1 MIVNRKSNKYISEFD
16 NIRTVVMSYSDLES
30 TGAEKDLIYFS
41 YLGKTTEISNNEF
54 IKYNTSFF
62 TEDKLLV
69 NQLQKDILKETGNE
83 VEYLEL
89 LEKTI
94 FPTISDN
101 TSSNTEIEILTGL
114 FCDNKESNSGNHHR
128 YTLKKPITKNM
139 RISVKLLKING
150 EITGTE
156 DDSDYIQIYHFRE
169 YGEQEILGTLS
180 KKNPILITTSNSV
193 LTDTDNDK
201 IWVWAINRESLAN
214 CTIDLEVTYNYSPV
228 ENYFGSTIINN
239 TTIFTYLDIPENI
252 NYVYLFDEVFD
263 INNILRKSSDN
274 LLYKINSN
282 KYDHYSISF
291 GEEEVKYRKG
301 LFIFLDKINNN
312 LKVNLSYKAW
322 LDDSEPLRNL
332 KETFLSRKEFNRSL
346 NNIPVTKSLE
356 GYNNYITDIY
366 SGLLLCNTSPV
377 ESNILKINK
386 DIKTWDSY
394 SIYNLGDQVFWED
407 NNWTSIC
414 DNNINNIPN
423 LSSDWEITEN
433 LTNYFTRQ
441 IEVLLEDSNSV
452 IDTENIYGVV
462 YPDKLVNIYPD
473 DINSS
478 FYIKLN
484 PGYFLTNIAT
494 LVTSL
499 NESKEINLEKNN
511 YNISLVKSQDFSSL
525 ITFEDTKNLLEN
537 NIEELKIQISRK
549 IYKLIIS
556 LSENTRSKLNS
567 EGDFN
572 MNFKLILNGKQI
584 IYRSSSDTVIEY
596 SKADNDSFVSFKPK
610 SIIDEN
616 TGETINE
623 ISASEFSNKNI
634 VPKFSWGFKNDE
646 GEIIEILES
655 EEKYT
660 EDGINIFRIENVI
673 DNDGNF
679 TSESGF
685 FLTNDNKVVLDS
697 NGNPVLNIDKSPF
710 SVPPKYY
717 LKDINNNIIYY
728 NNNYPYLNKI
738 ELLNDCD
745 KETKTITLFGTFIDS
760 SKSSRLTNITG
771 KSNIQSNNYTV
782 GIGDTFVIEKQISNN
797 IYSINKISDS
807 LGNTVKSY
815 EIGENDSVTYYIKP
829 TEFDNQDL
837 TIEYII
843 DIIETTYSINFIFEN
858 STGNDKYENIISDKT
873 TKETKIINGANTV
886 SFDIYP
892 IDEYYNK
899 VDIEIVE
906 FFNNLKLYQRNNN
919 NTEEISKKEDISS
932 STDLHWSGEDRGN
945 GIYRIT
951 LGNVNS
957 NFDLVVKYNKQ

>member
-16 NIRTVVMSYSDLES
+16 NIRTVIMSYSDLES

-62 TEDKLLV
+62 IEDKLLV

-101 TSSNTEIEILTGL
+101 TNSNT
-114 FCDNKESNSGNHHR
+114 
-128 YTLKKPITKNM
+128 
-139 RISVKLLKING
+139 
-150 EITGTE
+150 
-156 DDSDYIQIYHFRE
+156 
-169 YGEQEILGTLS
+169 
-180 KKNPILITTSNSV
+180 
-193 LTDTDNDK
+193 
-201 IWVWAINRESLAN
+201 
-214 CTIDLEVTYNYSPV
+214 PV

-239 TTIFTYLDIPENI
+239 TTIFTYQDIPENI
-252 NYVYLFDEVFD
+252 NYVYLFDKVFD
-263 INNILRKSSDN
+263 INNILGKSSN
-274 LLYKINSN
+274 NNLYKINSN
-282 KYDHYSISF
+282 KYDYYSISF

-556 LSENTRSKLNS
+556 LSENTRSKLSS

-596 SKADNDSFVSFKPK
+596 SKADNDSSVSF
-610 SIIDEN
+610 SEVIDKN
-616 TGETINE
+616 TGKTE

-679 TSESGF
+679 TSESKF

-745 KETKTITLFGTFIDS
+745 KETKTITLSGTFIDS

-807 LGNTVKSY
+807 LGNTVESY
-815 EIGENDSVTYYIKP
+815 EIGENDSITYYIKP

-899 VDIEIVE
+899 VDIEGD
-906 FFNNLKLYQRNNN
+906 FFSNLKLYQRNNSS
-919 NTEEISKKEDISS
+919 NTEIRKDNINGLYWSS
-932 STDLHWSGEDRGN
+932 ENREG

-951 LGNVNS
+951 LENVNS
-957 NFDLVVKYNKQ
+957 SFDLVVKYN

>member
-30 TGAEKDLIYFS
+30 IGAEKDLIYFS
-41 YLGKTTEISNNEF
+41 YLGKTTEISNNKF

-101 TSSNTEIEILTGL
+101 TDSNT
-114 FCDNKESNSGNHHR
+114 
-128 YTLKKPITKNM
+128 PIK
-139 RISVKLLKING
+139 
-150 EITGTE
+150 
-156 DDSDYIQIYHFRE
+156 
-169 YGEQEILGTLS
+169 
-180 KKNPILITTSNSV
+180 
-193 LTDTDNDK
+193 
-201 IWVWAINRESLAN
+201 
-214 CTIDLEVTYNYSPV
+214 
-228 ENYFGSTIINN
+228 NYFGSTIIND

-252 NYVYLFDEVFD
+252 NYVYLFDKVFD
-263 INNILRKSSDN
+263 INDILKKSSN
-274 LLYKINSN
+274 NLYKINSN
-282 KYDHYSISF
+282 KYDYYSISF

-332 KETFLSRKEFNRSL
+332 KETFLNREEFSRSL

-356 GYNNYITDIY
+356 GYNDYITDIY

-386 DIKTWDSY
+386 EIKTWDSY

-441 IEVLLEDSNSV
+441 IEVLLEDSNNV

-511 YNISLVKSQDFSSL
+511 YNISLVKSQDFSNL

-596 SKADNDSFVSFKPK
+596 SKADNDSSVSFNEV

-660 EDGINIFRIENVI
+660 EDGIDIFEIKNVI

-685 FLTNDNKVVLDS
+685 FLTNDNKVILDS

-745 KETKTITLFGTFIDS
+745 KETKIITLTGTFIDS

-782 GIGDTFVIEKQISNN
+782 GINDTLVIEKQISNN

-807 LGNTVKSY
+807 LGNTVESY
-815 EIGENDSVTYYIKP
+815 KIDENDSITYYIKP

-843 DIIETTYSINFIFEN
+843 DIIETTYNINFIFEN
-858 STGNDKYENIISDKT
+858 NAGNNIYKNIISDKT
-873 TKETKIINGANTV
+873 TKETEIIDGVNTV

-899 VDIEIVE
+899 VDIEKDV

-919 NTEEISKKEDISS
+919 SNSEISKDISNNLYWS
-932 STDLHWSGEDRGN
+932 SENSDDGS

-951 LGNVNS
+951 LKNVNS
-957 NFDLVVKYNKQ
+957 NFDLVVKYNNKQ